1 MTFYSNKCLYLCVD
15 TLYTRVCILCS
26 ERSIYQPLFARVC
39 RTAAP
44 LQLLM
49 LLLLGAAWLLPLIQ
63 RCDDAYD
70 CRLINNIRQTFDV
83 VLTYPDGS
91 PPVWM
96 KTHLQQTYS
105 WHRADA
111 ATCARIDYNLQS
123 NVSKPCL
130 LGKWYSAEKMP
141 FWQRMYQ
148 NPQEIFC
155 TLLYVSWTLKMVI
168 SLLDL

>member
-91 PPVWM
+91 PPVWIRHIYNRLIAGTVLM
-96 KTHLQQTYS
+96 LLLVPELTTIYSQMCPSRVCLVNDIRLKRCHFDRECIKTHRKFFVL
-105 WHRADA
+105 
-111 ATCARIDYNLQS
+111 C
-123 NVSKPCL
+123 CMF
-130 LGKWYSAEKMP
+130 LGH
-141 FWQRMYQ
+141 
-148 NPQEIFC
+148 
-155 TLLYVSWTLKMVI
+155 
-168 SLLDL
+168 